1 MTVKVP
7 TGMKEADL
15 ARPVIEVRDF
25 ETGELKNE
33 IYTYGEQTIVM
44 DINLVNGSNTDE
56 TYKSSVDKIAEKEIL
71 RKIKKI
77 LPKRAKVDVEV
88 ISPERANIYI
98 PEEFVPKIIGKN
110 GKRIAEIEE
119 TIGISLG
126 VEVIDEKP
134 INKAPFEVD
143 TLHTKKQLILELGR
157 ENGRKNF
164 DIFIGDE
171 YLLTATTS
179 KKGEIKIKRNIELS
193 DFIIEALE
201 FGLKITAVQ
210 KM

>member
-44 DINLVNGSNTDE
+44 DIDLVNGGSDDSSH
-56 TYKSSVDKIAEKEIL
+56 KSSVEKIAEKEIL
-71 RKIKKI
+71 RKVKK
-77 LPKRAKVDVEV
+77 LVPKRAKVDVEV
-88 ISPERANIYI
+88 VSPERANIYI
-98 PEEFVPKIIGKN
+98 PEEFIPKIIGKN

-119 TIGISLG
+119 SIGISLG
-126 VEVIDEKP
+126 VEVIDTKP
-134 INKAPFEVD
+134 IKKAPFEVD
-143 TLHTKKQLILELGR
+143 ILHTKKQLILELGR
-157 ENGRKNF
+157 ENDRKNF
-164 DIFIGDE
+164 DIQINGE

-179 KKGEIKIKRNIELS
+179 KKGEIKIKRGIELS
-193 DFIIEALE
+193 DFIIEAIE
-201 FGLKITAVQ
+201 MGLAITAVQ